1 VSATLSLFFDG
12 TITGLLIAAIAYM
25 AILSRRLAAFR
36 AMKPEL
42 ENVLASFGEAAQKA
56 DMSIARLKTA
66 SKGAMQLDK
75 QDRDRI
81 DRALG
86 VRDDLAFLLERGNQL
101 ADRLEADVR
110 LARDGA
116 HARDGASVFERALMA
131 SDGKSADPKPF
142 ANIRDTAAFE
152 IERAG
157 VASETERV
165 LREALKQART

>member
-1 VSATLSLFFDG
+1 MSVALSLFFDG
-12 TITGLLIAAIAYM
+12 TITCLLIGAIAYM
-25 AILSRRLAAFR
+25 AILSRRLVAFR

-42 ENVLASFGEAAQKA
+42 EQVLANFGEAAQKA
-56 DMSIARLKTA
+56 DMSIARLKA
-66 SKGAMQLDK
+66 GSKGAMQLDK
-75 QDRDRI
+75 EDRERI

-110 LARDGA
+110 LARDA
-116 HARDGASVFERALMA
+116 AAASAFDKAVTAFGETTV
-131 SDGKSADPKPF
+131 DPKPF
-142 ANIRDTAAFE
+142 ATIRGPAAFE

-165 LREALKQART
+165 LREALKQARS

>member
-1 VSATLSLFFDG
+1 VSVTLSLFFDG
-12 TITGLLIAAIAYM
+12 TITCLLIAAIAYM

-116 HARDGASVFERALMA
+116 SVFERALMA

-142 ANIRDTAAFE
+142 ANIRDSAAFE